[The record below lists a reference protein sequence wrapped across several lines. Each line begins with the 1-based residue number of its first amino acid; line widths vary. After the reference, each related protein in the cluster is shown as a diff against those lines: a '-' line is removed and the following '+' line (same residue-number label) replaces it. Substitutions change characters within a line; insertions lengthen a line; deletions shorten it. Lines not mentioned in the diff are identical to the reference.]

1 MSNDICV
8 NKMVESMNNNPQLKA
23 ALTLAAGEAVL
34 NTGVPSFSRFVQ
46 ALAIYSR
53 ENIKPQFAN
62 VKAGMKADKTQVRSS
77 DPKAPV
83 DNTWRNE
90 QMELFN
96 GRGQKWIYTSVE
108 MVADVLGDDQA
119 SMDYLDAC
127 MHRGLAWVH
136 YCGPR
141 IIDGELMASFEVRT
155 DPGARSNTKIYLSHD
170 EVMAEEFVRLEDG
183 KTPTKLGLVNK
194 TFGQEDEVDEPINIL
209 EVSAPEADDD
219 DNDKPV
225 ILASDS
231 DLDLEIFG

>member
-8 NKMVESMNNNPQLKA
+8 NKMVESMNNNPQLME

-62 VKAGMKADKTQVRSS
+62 VKAGMKSDKTQVRSS
-77 DPKAPV
+77 NPKAPV
-83 DNTWRNE
+83 DNAWRDE
-90 QMELFN
+90 QMALFN
-96 GRGQKWIYTSVE
+96 GRGQKWIYTSVD
-108 MVADVLGDDQA
+108 MVADVLGDDEA
-119 SMDYLDAC
+119 SMNYLDAC

-155 DPGARSNTKIYLSHD
+155 DPGARSNTKVFLTHD
-170 EVMAEEFVRLEDG
+170 EVMAGEFIRLEDG

-194 TFGQEDEVDEPINIL
+194 TFGQDEEDDEPINIL
-209 EVSAPEADDD
+209 DVSAPEETND
-219 DNDKPV
+219 DNS
-225 ILASDS
+225 SD
-231 DLDLEIFG
+231 DMLVEDDNIDLEIFG